1 MASSPPHI
9 LIIGAGITGLVLAQ
23 ALRKR
28 HAADSPAAPPPFSI
42 FERDPNPTH
51 RGAGWGLTIH
61 WALPD
66 FEALLPADLLARLPE
81 TFVDNAAVAEGLTG
95 NFLLF
100 DLQNGAERYRVPPN
114 TRIRVSRERLRRLLM
129 DGLDIQWSKTIAGI
143 DTTTPGAVTASFTD
157 GTTAT
162 GTHLIGADGSRS
174 TVRTLLAP
182 SPENHVLPVRLLG
195 ASVPYS
201 STRCAPIRDVDP
213 FFFQA
218 SDPATDAFFWFSFL
232 SVPADPKEDRVCQI
246 LVSWPYRKG
255 FLGREEPV
263 DIPAREDRVAW
274 MKEVT
279 KGWVEPFRSIVADI
293 PEGTEVKS
301 LALED
306 WVPAAEG
313 FDSRDGRVTL
323 IGDAAHAMT
332 MYRGEAANHGIA
344 DVASLMRELFAET
357 DANTK
362 GPIERYTAEMLP
374 RARVAVLNSRRA
386 CMDAHDHE
394 KINETSPLV
403 SRRVIVLE

>member
-1 MASSPPHI
+1 MTSPPPPPHT

-42 FERDPNPTH
+42 YERDPDPAH

-66 FEALLPADLLARLPE
+66 FESLLPASLLARLPE
-81 TFVDNAAVAEGLTG
+81 TFVDPAAVNEGLTG

-100 DLQNGAERYRVPPN
+100 DLQDGSERYRVPPN

-129 DGLDIQWSKTIAGI
+129 DGLDIQWSKTIAEI

-174 TVRTLLAP
+174 GVRTFLAP
-182 SPENHVLPVRLLG
+182 SPSNNILPVRLLG
-195 ASVPYS
+195 TSVSYS
-201 STRCAPIRDVDP
+201 SARCAPIRALDP

-232 SVPADPKEDRVCQI
+232 SVPADLAQDRVCQI

-263 DIPAREDRVAW
+263 DTPAPEERVAW
-274 MKEVT
+274 MKRVT
-279 KGWVEPFRSIVADI
+279 EGWVEPFRGIVADI

-306 WVPAAEG
+306 WVPAEGG
-313 FDSRDGRVTL
+313 FDSRGGRVTL

-332 MYRGEAANHGIA
+332 MFRGEAANHGIA
-344 DVASLMRELFAET
+344 DVASLVRELFAET
-357 DANTK
+357 DASAP
-362 GPIERYTAEMLP
+362 GPFERYAAEMIP
-374 RARVAVLNSRRA
+374 RARIAVLNSRRA
-386 CMDAHDHE
+386 CLDAHDHE
-394 KINETSPLV
+394 KICETSPLV
-403 SRRVIVLE
+403 ARR

>member
-1 MASSPPHI
+1 MTSSSPHT

-28 HAADSPAAPPPFSI
+28 HAADAPTTPLPFTI
-42 FERDPNPTH
+42 YERDPNPTH

-66 FEALLPADLLARLPE
+66 FESLLPADLLARLPE
-81 TFVDNAAVAEGLTG
+81 TFVDTAAVAEGLTG

-100 DLQNGAERYRVPPN
+100 DLQDGSERFRVPPN

-129 DGLDIQWSKTIAGI
+129 DGLDIQWSKTIADI

-162 GTHLIGADGSRS
+162 GTHLIGADGSHSR
-174 TVRTLLAP
+174 VRTFLAP
-182 SPENHVLPVRLLG
+182 SPENHILPVRLLG

-201 STRCAPIRDVDP
+201 FARCAPIRDLDP

-232 SVPADPKEDRVCQI
+232 SVPTDPAEDRVCQI
-246 LVSWPYRKG
+246 LVSWSFRKG

-263 DIPAREDRVAW
+263 DTPAQGERVAW

-279 KGWVEPFRSIVADI
+279 KGWVEPFRGIVADI
-293 PEGTEVKS
+293 PEGAEVKS

-306 WVPAAEG
+306 WLPAAEG
-313 FDSRDGRVTL
+313 FESRDGRVTL

-344 DVASLMRELFAET
+344 DVASLVREMFAEA
-357 DANTK
+357 DANAPS
-362 GPIERYTAEMLP
+362 PIDRYAAEMIP

-386 CMDAHDHE
+386 CLDAHDNK
-394 KINETSPLV
+394 KICETSPLV
-403 SRRVIVLE
+403 ARRVIVLE

>member
-1 MASSPPHI
+1 MTASPPHT

-28 HAADSPAAPPPFSI
+28 HADSPGPPPFSI
-42 FERDPNPTH
+42 YERDPNPTH

-66 FEALLPADLLARLPE
+66 FEALLPAYLLARLPE
-81 TFVDNAAVAEGLTG
+81 TFVDPAAVSEGLTG

-100 DLQNGAERYRVPPN
+100 DLQDGSERYRVPPN

-129 DGLDIQWSKTIAGI
+129 DGLDIQWSKTIAEI

-174 TVRTLLAP
+174 RVRTFLAP
-182 SPENHVLPVRLLG
+182 SPANNVLPVRLLG

-201 STRCAPIRDVDP
+201 SARCAPIRDLDP

-232 SVPADPKEDRVCQI
+232 SVPADAAEDRVCQI

-263 DIPAREDRVAW
+263 DTPTPGERVAW

-279 KGWVEPFRSIVADI
+279 RGWVEPFRGIVADI

-306 WVPAAEG
+306 WVPPAEG
-313 FDSRDGRVTL
+313 FDSRGGRVTL

-344 DVASLMRELFAET
+344 DVASLVRELDAET
-357 DANTK
+357 DANAP
-362 GPIERYTAEMLP
+362 GPIERYAAEMIP

-386 CMDAHDHE
+386 CLDAHDHE
-394 KINETSPLV
+394 KICETSPLV